1 MSVSRPTVSEP
12 CPVCGGS
19 GSHAYTGRDLL
30 MHLPGEFSYAECG
43 DCGAVYQ
50 APMPDAQRIAS
61 FYPDDY
67 QPYRP
72 GREKRRSALERAVL
86 RSRYGYAH
94 LDSGFPRWLAGI
106 LGAFVHRHAVPFTGS
121 GRLLDVGCGGG
132 KYLRSMRALGWEP
145 EGVEFNRS
153 AVETC
158 RAAGLKVF
166 QGELSEAGFPDGHF
180 DVVTARHV
188 IEHIPAPVDFVTEIH
203 RILKPGGLMVLM
215 TPNSRALG
223 RGWFGVHWFANDI
236 PRHLVLFSPENLAR
250 LAGRAGFEPAVVRTS
265 STPKIVLNSWD
276 YKFGVRGRPSK
287 KRKLRRILARP
298 YVAASTLL
306 GRGDEIFAIFRKPL
320 DAGDAPPS

>member
-1 MSVSRPTVSEP
+1 MSLIAAEVPES
-12 CPVCGGS
+12 CPLCGGS
-19 GSHAYTGRDLL
+19 GSLAYKGRDLL
-30 MHLPGEFSYAECG
+30 MGLPGKFAYAECG

-50 APMPDAQRIAS
+50 VPMPDAQHIAG

-72 GREKRRSALERAVL
+72 GREKRKGALERAVL
-86 RSRYGYAH
+86 RARYGYAH
-94 LDSGFPRWLAGI
+94 LHSDFPDWLARI
-106 LGAFVHRHAVPFTGS
+106 LGAFLHRQSIPFTGS

-132 KYLRSMRALGWEP
+132 KYLRSMRTLGWKP

-158 RAAGLKVF
+158 RVAGLKVF
-166 QGELSEAGFPDGHF
+166 QGELAEAGFPDARF

-188 IEHIPAPVDFVTEIH
+188 IEHLPAPAAFIGEIH

-250 LAGRAGFEPAVVRTS
+250 LAERTGFEQVVLRTS
-265 STPKIVLNSWD
+265 STPKILLNSWD

-287 KRKLRRILARP
+287 KRRLRRLLARP
-298 YVAASTLL
+298 YVAASVLL
-306 GRGDEIFAIFRKPL
+306 GRGDEIFAIFRKSV
-320 DAGDAPPS
+320 DGGDVPVS